1 MGPLVMLFSPFWCL
15 GAKGGEVVL
24 LGSLRDLHGLD
35 TSMCFYHF
43 IALVSLLC
51 YLELICILC
60 CELCECKTYGF
71 LLCMVEPTLLC
82 YGYMDVYLHLYA
94 QGMVFISRLN
104 LLCDM
109 SCLCF
114 VSFT

>member
-1 MGPLVMLFSPFWCL
+1 
-15 GAKGGEVVL
+15 
-24 LGSLRDLHGLD
+24 
-35 TSMCFYHF
+35 MCFYHF
-43 IALVSLLC
+43 IALVSILC

-60 CELCECKTYGF
+60 CELCECKTFGF
-71 LLCMVEPTLLC
+71 LLCMVEPILLC
-82 YGYMDVYLHLYA
+82 YGYIDVYLHLYA

-114 VSFT
+114 VSFTYHVTLLWNLFLYMCAFAFQSE